1 MLETLPVFVISG
13 LLESGKTTFIKDTI
27 MSDDF
32 FEKGK
37 TLILS
42 GEEGEVEYE
51 KEFLENVDVYVNDEV
66 DRRRGRKIYPGDEV
80 IINRQV
86 YKIIER

>member
-1 MLETLPVFVISG
+1 MEEVRIKPP
-13 LLESGKTTFIKDTI
+13 FIKLGQLLKYLD
-27 MSDDF
+27 
-32 FEKGK
+32 
-37 TLILS
+37 LIETGGS
-42 GEEGEVEYE
+42 E

-80 IINRQV
+80 IIKRQV

>member
-1 MLETLPVFVISG
+1 MEEIKIRPP
-13 LLESGKTTFIKDTI
+13 FIKLGQLLKYLDLIETGG
-27 MSDDF
+27 D
-32 FEKGK
+32 EKD
-37 TLILS
+37 
-42 GEEGEVEYE
+42 
-51 KEFLENVDVYVNDEV
+51 FLENVVVYVNNEI

>member
-1 MLETLPVFVISG
+1 MDNSQASQIKYLDLIETGGS
-13 LLESGKTTFIKDTI
+13 
-27 MSDDF
+27 
-32 FEKGK
+32 EKK
-37 TLILS
+37 
-42 GEEGEVEYE
+42 
-51 KEFLENVDVYVNDEV
+51 FLENVDVYVNDEI

>member
-1 MLETLPVFVISG
+1 MLKYLDLIETGGS
-13 LLESGKTTFIKDTI
+13 
-27 MSDDF
+27 
-32 FEKGK
+32 
-37 TLILS
+37 
-42 GEEGEVEYE
+42 E
-51 KEFLENVDVYVNDEV
+51 KEFLENVDVYVNDEI